1 MILSCIW
8 TIIFNLAQSI
18 IENQITNHL
27 IMSWIK
33 NIFNKMRLGYYRI
46 GKVIVFFMAIA
57 LVWWQMPRTGK
68 FKYEYQLSKPWQHE
82 TLYAPFDFPIY
93 KNYETL
99 DAETE
104 AAAAEVKPIFVF
116 NDSEMAASRNQ
127 LFADFNARWNAHSH
141 FDRDLSL
148 DCLYKVF
155 DSIEGQGIVAYDN
168 ATANLHPESEVS
180 IVRNKVMRSA
190 RYGDL
195 YSMNEVADAVSSML
209 EHVGTHC
216 DKKLLSELLNG
227 ALRQNVF
234 YNADLTKAEADKA
247 VSAISLTYGAV
258 QKGETIIEEG
268 QIVDAHTY
276 DVLNSLQREYNSKS
290 LSGDDS
296 LRVLLSQLFLV
307 ALIFSL
313 MGLYGNKLHDKVFS
327 QLRNIILL
335 LTLMLLIVIPSYIL
349 VKFAPGLIY
358 MMPVCL
364 LAIMVGSF
372 FNLRLAFSTQVFAVM
387 LISLAVPNP
396 FQFMFMQLVA
406 TVVTV
411 FGMSNTRTHHRF
423 VQAALLVFF
432 GYLLVY
438 LAFTFLTTSEVDWTV
453 VLLLFLNGLF
463 TMLAQPLIMLFERI
477 FGLTTSLSL
486 MELSNTNSP
495 LLRELAATAP
505 GTFQHSIQ
513 VANLCEEVLYE
524 IGGDT
529 VLARTGALYHDV
541 GKIKNPMY
549 FTENQHGAYSP
560 HNDLSNMES
569 AEIIISHVTD
579 GIELAHKAHV
589 PERVID
595 FIRTH
600 HGTRRTDY
608 FYINEQKAHPGE
620 EIDPTPFTY
629 HGPAPFS
636 RETAVL
642 MMADS
647 IEAASHSL
655 KDPDEKKISDLVDG
669 IIDKQMEAG
678 QFLNTD
684 LTMHDIET
692 CRKVLKKK
700 LMNIYHV
707 RIAYPEK

>member
-1 MILSCIW
+1 
-8 TIIFNLAQSI
+8 
-18 IENQITNHL
+18 
-27 IMSWIK
+27 MSLIK
-33 NIFNKMRLGYYRI
+33 NFFNKIRHSYYGI
-46 GKVIVFFMAIA
+46 GKVLAFLVAVL

-99 DAETE
+99 AAEADA
-104 AAAAEVKPIFVF
+104 ASSEVKPIFVF
-116 NDSEMAASRNQ
+116 NDEQREASRDA
-127 LFADFNARWNAHSH
+127 LFASFETKWDEASH

-148 DCLYKVF
+148 DCLFKVF
-155 DSIEGQGIVAYDN
+155 DAIEDQGIVAYDN
-168 ATANLHPESEVS
+168 ATANLKPESEVNV
-180 IVRNKVMRSA
+180 VRNKVMRQT
-190 RYGDL
+190 RYGEFF
-195 YSMNEVADAVSSML
+195 SMNAATETVSEML
-209 EHVGTHC
+209 QGANGQV

-227 ALRQNVF
+227 AFRQNVF
-234 YNADLTKAEADKA
+234 YDAELTKAETDKA
-247 VSAISLTYGAV
+247 ILSVSPTYGAV
-258 QKGETIIEEG
+258 QKGETIVEEG
-268 QIVDAHTY
+268 AIVDAHTF
-276 DVLNSLQREYNSKS
+276 DILNSLQREYNAKS
-290 LSGDDS
+290 LSDDES
-296 LRVLLSQLFLV
+296 LRVLFSQLFLV
-307 ALIFSL
+307 VLIFAL
-313 MGLYGNKLHDKVFS
+313 MGLYGNKLHAKVFA

-335 LTLMLLIVIPSYIL
+335 LTLMLLVVIPSYVL

-423 VQAALLVFF
+423 IQAALLVFF

-453 VLLLFLNGLF
+453 ILLLFLNGLF
-463 TMLAQPLIMLFERI
+463 TMLAQPLILLFERI

-486 MELSNTNSP
+486 MDLSNTNSP

-529 VLARTGALYHDV
+529 VLARAGALYHDI
-541 GKIKNPMY
+541 GKIRNPMY

-560 HNDLSNMES
+560 HNDLSNTES

-579 GIELAHKAHV
+579 GIEMAHKHHV
-589 PERVID
+589 PERIID

-600 HGTRRTDY
+600 HGTRRTEY
-608 FYINEQKAHPGE
+608 FYINEQKEHPE
-620 EIDPTPFTY
+620 ETIDPTPFTY

-655 KDPDEKKISDLVDG
+655 KDPDEKKISDLVDN
-669 IIDKQMEAG
+669 IINKQMEAG

-684 LTMHDIET
+684 LTLHDIET

>member
-1 MILSCIW
+1 
-8 TIIFNLAQSI
+8 
-18 IENQITNHL
+18 
-27 IMSWIK
+27 MSAIK
-33 NIFNKMRLGYYRI
+33 NFFNKIRHSYYGI
-46 GKVIVFFMAIA
+46 GKVLAFLVAVL

-93 KNYETL
+93 KNYEAIT
-99 DAETE
+99 AETAE
-104 AAAAEVKPIFVF
+104 ASANVKPIFVF
-116 NDSEMAASRNQ
+116 NDKEVADSRDLLFVNFETKWDAAS
-127 LFADFNARWNAHSH
+127 HY
-141 FDRDLSL
+141 DRDLSL
-148 DCLYKVF
+148 DCLFKVF
-155 DSIEGQGIVAYDN
+155 DSIEGQGVVAYDN
-168 ATANLHPESEVS
+168 ATANLKPESEVS
-180 IVRNKVMRSA
+180 VVRNKVMRAA
-190 RYGDL
+190 RYEEFL
-195 YSMNEVADAVSSML
+195 SMNAATEAVSVML
-209 EHVGTHC
+209 QNAGGQV
-216 DKKLLSELLNG
+216 DRKLLSELLNG

-234 YNADLTKAEADKA
+234 YNAELTKAETDKA

-258 QKGETIIEEG
+258 QKGETIVEEG
-268 QIVDAHTY
+268 QIVDAHTF

-290 LSGDDS
+290 LSSDES

-313 MGLYGNKLHDKVFS
+313 MGLYGNKLHAKIFA
-327 QLRNIILL
+327 QMRNIILL
-335 LTLMLLIVIPSYIL
+335 LTLMLMVVIPSFVI

-423 VQAALLVFF
+423 IQAALLVFF

-438 LAFTFLTTSEVDWTV
+438 LAFTFLTTSEVNWTV

-486 MELSNTNSP
+486 MDLSNTNSP
-495 LLRELAATAP
+495 LLREMAATAP

-529 VLARTGALYHDV
+529 VLARTGALYHDI
-541 GKIKNPMY
+541 GKINNPMY

-560 HNDLSNMES
+560 HNDLSNTES

-579 GIELAHKAHV
+579 GIELAHKNHV
-589 PERVID
+589 PERIID

-600 HGTRRTDY
+600 HGTRRAEY
-608 FYINEQKAHPGE
+608 FYINEKKAHPDE
-620 EIDPTPFTY
+620 EVDPTPFTY

-655 KDPDEKKISDLVDG
+655 KDPDEKKINDLVDN
-669 IIDKQMEAG
+669 IINQQMEAG

-684 LTMHDIET
+684 LTMRDIET

>member
-1 MILSCIW
+1 MSKIKDF
-8 TIIFNLAQSI
+8 FNRIRHS
-18 IENQITNHL
+18 
-27 IMSWIK
+27 
-33 NIFNKMRLGYYRI
+33 YYSI
-46 GKVIVFFMAIA
+46 GKVLVFLIAIV
-57 LVWWQMPRTGK
+57 LVCWQMPRTGK

-93 KNYETL
+93 KDFETL
-99 DAETE
+99 NAETE
-104 AAAAEVKPIFVF
+104 AAKAKVKPIFVF
-116 NDSEMAASRNQ
+116 NDDEMVASRNL
-127 LFADFNARWNAHSH
+127 LFVNFESRWDPSLHL
-141 FDRDLSL
+141 DRDLNL
-148 DCLYKVF
+148 DCLFNVF
-155 DSIEGQGIVAYDN
+155 DSIEEQGVVAYDN
-168 ATANLHPESEVS
+168 ATTNLESSSEVNV
-180 IVRNKVMRSA
+180 IRNKVMRSV
-190 RYGDL
+190 RYGEL
-195 YSMNEVADAVSSML
+195 YNMNSATEAVSEML
-209 EHVGTHC
+209 ESADRQI

-234 YNADLTKAEADKA
+234 YSAELTKKEVDKA
-247 VSAISLTYGAV
+247 VAAVSLTYGMV
-258 QKGETIIEEG
+258 QKDQAIVSEGEL
-268 QIVDAHTY
+268 VDENIY
-276 DVLNSLQREYNSKS
+276 NKLNSLQREYTSRS
-290 LSGDDS
+290 MSSDES
-296 LRVLLSQLFLV
+296 LRVLLSQIFLV
-307 ALIFSL
+307 ALVFML
-313 MGLYGNKLHDKVFS
+313 MGLYGNKLHKKVFS
-327 QLRNIILL
+327 QLKNIVLL
-335 LTLMLLIVIPSYIL
+335 LTLMLMIVIPSYIL
-349 VKFAPGLIY
+349 VKFAPGLVY

-387 LISLAVPNP
+387 LISLVVPNP
-396 FQFMFMQLVA
+396 FQFIFMQLVA

-423 VQAALLVFF
+423 IQAALFVFV

-438 LAFTFLTTSEVDWTV
+438 LAFTFLSTSEIDWSV
-453 VLLLFLNGLF
+453 VLLLLLNALF
-463 TMLAQPLIMLFERI
+463 TLLAQPLILMFERI
-477 FGLTTSLSL
+477 FGVTTSLSL
-486 MELSNTNSP
+486 MELSNTNTP

-513 VANLCEEVLYE
+513 VANLCEEVLFE

-529 VLARTGALYHDV
+529 QLARTGALYHDI

-560 HNDLSNMES
+560 HNDLSNIES

-579 GIELAHKAHV
+579 GIEMAHKAHV
-589 PERVID
+589 PERIID

-608 FYINEQKAHPGE
+608 FYINEQKAHPDE

-655 KDPDEKKISDLVDG
+655 KDPDEKKISDLVDN
-669 IIDKQMEAG
+669 IINKQMEAG

-684 LTMHDIET
+684 LTLHDIET
-692 CRKVLKKK
+692 ARKVLKKK
-700 LMNIYHV
+700 LMSIYHV

>member
-1 MILSCIW
+1 MIL
-8 TIIFNLAQSI
+8 IIKY
-18 IENQITNHL
+18 L
-27 IMSWIK
+27 IMSKI
-33 NIFNKMRLGYYRI
+33 NDFFNRIRHSYYNT
-46 GKVIVFFMAIA
+46 GKVLVFVVAIA
-57 LVWWQMPRTGK
+57 LVCWLMPRTGK

-93 KNYETL
+93 KDYETL
-99 DAETE
+99 SAETE
-104 AAAAEVKPIFVF
+104 AARTKVKPIFVF
-116 NDSEMAASRNQ
+116 NDDEMVASRNL
-127 LFADFNARWNAHSH
+127 LFANFDAKWDASSH
-141 FDRDLSL
+141 FDRDLNL
-148 DCLYKVF
+148 DCLVKVF
-155 DSIEGQGIVAYDN
+155 DSIENQGIVAYDN
-168 ATANLHPESEVS
+168 ATSGLEPTSEVNV
-180 IVRNKVMRSA
+180 IRNKVLRTA
-190 RYGDL
+190 RYGDF
-195 YSMNEVADAVSSML
+195 YSMNSATEAVAAML
-209 EHVGTHC
+209 EQKAGQY
-216 DKKLLSELLNG
+216 DRKLLSELLNG

-234 YNADLTKAEADKA
+234 YNVDLTKKEIDKA
-247 VSAISLTYGAV
+247 VSAVPITYGMV
-258 QKGETIIEEG
+258 QQDELVISEG
-268 QIVDAHTY
+268 TLIDAHTY
-276 DVLNSLQREYNSKS
+276 NVLNSLQREYASRS
-290 LSGDDS
+290 MSSDDS

-307 ALIFSL
+307 TLVFSL
-313 MGLYGNKLHDKVFS
+313 MGLYGSKLHQKVFS
-327 QLRNIILL
+327 QLKNIVLL
-335 LTLMLLIVIPSYIL
+335 LTLMLLVIIPSYVL
-349 VKFAPGLIY
+349 VRFAPGLIY

-396 FQFMFMQLVA
+396 FQFIFMQLVA
-406 TVVTV
+406 TVLTV
-411 FGMSNTRTHHRF
+411 FSMSNTRAHHRF
-423 VQAALLVFF
+423 IQAALFVFV

-438 LAFTFLTTSEVDWTV
+438 LAFTFLSTSEIDWSV
-453 VLLLFLNGLF
+453 VLLLLLNALF
-463 TMLAQPLIMLFERI
+463 TLLAQPLILMFERI
-477 FGLTTSLSL
+477 FGVTTSLSL
-486 MELSNTNSP
+486 MELSNTNTP

-513 VANLCEEVLYE
+513 VANLCEEVLFE

-529 VLARTGALYHDV
+529 LLARTGALYHDI
-541 GKIKNPMY
+541 GKMKNPMY

-560 HNDLSNMES
+560 HNDLSNTES

-579 GIELAHKAHV
+579 GIEMAHKAHV
-589 PERVID
+589 PERIID

-608 FYINEQKAHPGE
+608 FYINEQKAHPDE
-620 EIDPTPFTY
+620 DIDPTPFTY
-629 HGPAPFS
+629 HGPEPFS

-655 KDPDEKKISDLVDG
+655 KDPDEKKISDLVDN
-669 IIDKQMEAG
+669 IINKQMEAG

-684 LTMHDIET
+684 LTLHDIET

>member
-1 MILSCIW
+1 
-8 TIIFNLAQSI
+8 
-18 IENQITNHL
+18 
-27 IMSWIK
+27 MSKIK
-33 NIFNKMRLGYYRI
+33 DFLNRIRHSYYGI
-46 GKVIVFFMAIA
+46 AKVFAFIVAIV
-57 LVWWQMPRTGK
+57 LVCWQMPRTSK

-82 TLYAPFDFPIY
+82 SLYAPFDFPIY
-93 KNYETL
+93 KDAATL
-99 DAETE
+99 RAETE
-104 AAAAEVKPIFVF
+104 AASKSVRPIFSF
-116 NDSEMAASRNQ
+116 NDAGVQEARN
-127 LFADFNARWNAHSH
+127 AMINA
-141 FDRDLSL
+141 L
-148 DCLYKVF
+148 DAQWHQGEGAYLNSNLNFMLAVF
-155 DSIEGQGIVAYDN
+155 DSIQGRGIVAYDSDI
-168 ATANLHPESEVS
+168 ANMTPDAEVS
-180 IVRNKVMRSA
+180 IIKDKVMSKA

-195 YSMNEVADAVSSML
+195 LTLTSATEAVDAIISDATFVN
-209 EHVGTHC
+209 
-216 DKKLLSELLNG
+216 KKMMATLLKD
-227 ALRQNVF
+227 ALRPNVF
-234 YNADLTKAEADKA
+234 YDTELTKRAVEAAENG
-247 VSAISLTYGAV
+247 VSLTYGLV
-258 QKGETIIEEG
+258 QKDERIVMEGEVI
-268 QIVDAHTY
+268 DAHTY
-276 DVLNSLQREYNSKS
+276 NVLNSLQREYTSRS
-290 LSGDDS
+290 MSGAES
-296 LRVLLSQLFLV
+296 RRVLLSQIFLV
-307 ALIFSL
+307 TLVFSL
-313 MGLYGNKLHDKVFS
+313 MGLYGSKLHKNVFS
-327 QLRNIILL
+327 DLKNIVLL
-335 LTLMLLIVIPSYIL
+335 LTMMLLVIIPAYVL

-358 MMPVCL
+358 VMPVCL

-387 LISLAVPNP
+387 LISLVVPNP
-396 FQFMFMQLVA
+396 FQFIFMQLVA
-406 TVVTV
+406 TVLTV
-411 FGMSNTRTHHRF
+411 FSMSNVRHHRF
-423 VQAALLVFF
+423 IQAALFVFV

-438 LAFTFLTTSEVDWTV
+438 LAFTFLSTSEVNWSEV
-453 VLLLFLNGLF
+453 FLLLLNALF
-463 TMLAQPLIMLFERI
+463 TLLAQPLILMLERV
-477 FGLTTSLSL
+477 FGIPTSLSL

-495 LLRELAATAP
+495 LLRELATTAP

-513 VANLCEEVLYE
+513 VANLCEEVLFE

-560 HNDLSNMES
+560 HNDLSNLES

-579 GIELAHKAHV
+579 GIDLAHKNHI
-589 PERVID
+589 PERIID

-608 FYINEQKAHPGE
+608 FYINEQKAHPDE
-620 EIDPTPFTY
+620 EIDPAPFTY

-655 KDPDEKKISDLVDG
+655 KDPDEKKISDLVDN
-669 IIDKQMEAG
+669 IINKQMEAG

-684 LTMHDIET
+684 LTLHDIET

>member
-1 MILSCIW
+1 
-8 TIIFNLAQSI
+8 
-18 IENQITNHL
+18 
-27 IMSWIK
+27 MSKI
-33 NIFNKMRLGYYRI
+33 NDFFNKIRHNYYVI
-46 GKVIVFFMAIA
+46 AKVVAFLVAIA
-57 LVWWQMPRTGK
+57 LVCWLMPRTGK

-93 KNYETL
+93 KDFETL
-99 DAETE
+99 NAET
-104 AAAAEVKPIFVF
+104 AAASAKVKPVFVF
-116 NDSEMAASRNQ
+116 NDDEMTAARKTLLNAFESRWGDRDPATREQNINE
-127 LFADFNARWNAHSH
+127 LFAI
-141 FDRDLSL
+141 
-148 DCLYKVF
+148 Y
-155 DSIEGQGIVAYDN
+155 DSIENRGIVAYDN
-168 ATANLHPESEVS
+168 ATSNLEPEDEVS
-180 IVRNKVMRSA
+180 VIRNKVMRTA
-190 RYGDL
+190 RYGDF
-195 YSMNEVADAVSSML
+195 YSMNGATEAVTRML
-209 EHVGTHC
+209 GLSAANS

-234 YNADLTKAEADKA
+234 YSAEITKAETDKA
-247 VSAISLTYGAV
+247 VGAVSLTYGMV
-258 QKGETIIEEG
+258 QKDEIIVSEG
-268 QIVDAHTY
+268 AVVDAHTY
-276 DVLNSLQREYNSKS
+276 DVLNSLQREYTTRSMS
-290 LSGDDS
+290 SDES
-296 LRVLLSQLFLV
+296 LRVLLSQIFLV
-307 ALIFSL
+307 GLVFSL
-313 MGLYGNKLHDKVFS
+313 MGLYGNKLHKKVFAE
-327 QLRNIILL
+327 LRNIVLL
-335 LTLMLLIVIPSYIL
+335 LTLMLMIILPSFVL
-349 VKFAPGLIY
+349 VRFAPGLIY

-387 LISLAVPNP
+387 LISLVVPNP
-396 FQFMFMQLVA
+396 FLFIFMQLVA
-406 TVVTV
+406 TVLTV
-411 FGMSNTRTHHRF
+411 FSMSNTRAHHRF
-423 VQAALLVFF
+423 IQAALFVFV

-438 LAFTFLTTSEVDWTV
+438 VAFTFLSTSEVDWYD
-453 VLLLFLNGLF
+453 VLLLLLNALF
-463 TMLAQPLIMLFERI
+463 TLLAQPLILMFERI
-477 FGLTTSLSL
+477 FGVTTSLSL
-486 MELSNTNSP
+486 MELSNTNMP
-495 LLRELAATAP
+495 LLRQLAATAP

-529 VLARTGALYHDV
+529 LLARTGALYHDI
-541 GKIKNPMY
+541 GKMQNPMY

-560 HNDLSNMES
+560 HNDLTNVES
-569 AEIIISHVTD
+569 AAIIISHVTD
-579 GIELAHKAHV
+579 GIELAHKNHV
-589 PERVID
+589 PERIID

-600 HGTRRTDY
+600 HGTRQTDY
-608 FYINEQKAHPGE
+608 FYINEKKAHPDE

-684 LTMHDIET
+684 LTLRDIET

-700 LMNIYHV
+700 LMSIYHV

>member
-1 MILSCIW
+1 
-8 TIIFNLAQSI
+8 
-18 IENQITNHL
+18 
-27 IMSWIK
+27 MSKI
-33 NIFNKMRLGYYRI
+33 NDFFNKIRHNYYVI
-46 GKVIVFFMAIA
+46 AKVVAFLVAIA
-57 LVWWQMPRTGK
+57 LVCWLMPRTGK

-93 KNYETL
+93 KDFETL
-99 DAETE
+99 NAET
-104 AAAAEVKPIFVF
+104 AAASAKVKPVFVF
-116 NDSEMAASRNQ
+116 NDDEMTAARKTLLNAFETRWGDRDPATREQ
-127 LFADFNARWNAHSH
+127 NINELFAI
-141 FDRDLSL
+141 
-148 DCLYKVF
+148 Y
-155 DSIEGQGIVAYDN
+155 DSIENRGIVAYDN
-168 ATANLHPESEVS
+168 ATSNLEPEDEVS
-180 IVRNKVMRSA
+180 VIRNKVMRTA
-190 RYGDL
+190 RYGDF
-195 YSMNEVADAVSSML
+195 YSMNGATEAVTRML
-209 EHVGTHC
+209 GLSAANA

-234 YNADLTKAEADKA
+234 YSAEITKAETDKA
-247 VSAISLTYGAV
+247 VGAVSLTYGMV
-258 QKGETIIEEG
+258 QKDEIIVSEG
-268 QIVDAHTY
+268 AVVDAHTY
-276 DVLNSLQREYNSKS
+276 DVLNSLQREYTTRSMS
-290 LSGDDS
+290 SDES
-296 LRVLLSQLFLV
+296 LRVLLSQIFLV
-307 ALIFSL
+307 GLVFSL
-313 MGLYGNKLHDKVFS
+313 MGLYGNKLHKKVFAE
-327 QLRNIILL
+327 LRNIVLL
-335 LTLMLLIVIPSYIL
+335 LTLMLMIILPSFVL
-349 VKFAPGLIY
+349 VRFAPGLIY

-387 LISLAVPNP
+387 LISLVVPNP
-396 FQFMFMQLVA
+396 FLFIFMQLVA
-406 TVVTV
+406 TVLTV
-411 FGMSNTRTHHRF
+411 FSMSNTRAHHRF
-423 VQAALLVFF
+423 IQAALFVFV

-438 LAFTFLTTSEVDWTV
+438 VAFTFLSTSEVDWYD
-453 VLLLFLNGLF
+453 VLLLLLNALF
-463 TMLAQPLIMLFERI
+463 TLLAQPLILMFERI
-477 FGLTTSLSL
+477 FGVTTSLSL
-486 MELSNTNSP
+486 MELSNTNTP
-495 LLRELAATAP
+495 LLRQLAATAP

-513 VANLCEEVLYE
+513 VANLCEEVLFE

-529 VLARTGALYHDV
+529 LLARTGALYHDV

-560 HNDLSNMES
+560 HNDLTNVES

-579 GIELAHKAHV
+579 GIELAHKNHV
-589 PERVID
+589 PERIID

-600 HGTRRTDY
+600 HGTRQTDY
-608 FYINEQKAHPGE
+608 FYINEKKAHPDE

-684 LTMHDIET
+684 LTLRDIET

-700 LMNIYHV
+700 LMSIYHV

>member
-1 MILSCIW
+1 MSKINDF
-8 TIIFNLAQSI
+8 FNRIRHS
-18 IENQITNHL
+18 
-27 IMSWIK
+27 
-33 NIFNKMRLGYYRI
+33 YYNVGR
-46 GKVIVFFMAIA
+46 VFVFVVAIV
-57 LVWWQMPRTGK
+57 LVCWQMPRSGK

-93 KNYETL
+93 KDYETL
-99 DAETE
+99 NAETE
-104 AAAAEVKPIFVF
+104 AAKAKVKPIFVF
-116 NDSEMAASRNQ
+116 NDEEMVASRNL
-127 LFADFNARWNAHSH
+127 LFVNFESQWDAASH
-141 FDRDLSL
+141 LDRDRNL
-148 DCLYKVF
+148 DCLFNVF
-155 DSIEGQGIVAYDN
+155 DSIEEQGIVAYDN
-168 ATANLHPESEVS
+168 ATANLESSSEVNV
-180 IVRNKVMRSA
+180 IRNKVMRSV
-190 RYGDL
+190 RYGEL
-195 YSMNEVADAVSSML
+195 YSMNSATEAIAEML
-209 EHVGTHC
+209 ENADKQI
-216 DKKLLSELLNG
+216 DKKLLSELVNG

-234 YNADLTKAEADKA
+234 YNADLTKKEVDKA
-247 VSAISLTYGAV
+247 AAAVSLTYGMV
-258 QKGETIIEEG
+258 QKDQVIVSEGEL
-268 QIVDAHTY
+268 VDENIY
-276 DVLNSLQREYNSKS
+276 NKLNSLQHEYTTRSMS
-290 LSGDDS
+290 SDES
-296 LRVLLSQLFLV
+296 LRVLLSQIFLV
-307 ALIFSL
+307 TLVFVL
-313 MGLYGNKLHDKVFS
+313 MGLYGNKLHKKVFS
-327 QLRNIILL
+327 QLKNIVLL
-335 LTLMLLIVIPSYIL
+335 LTLMLMIVIPSYIL
-349 VKFAPGLIY
+349 VKFAPGLVY

-387 LISLAVPNP
+387 LISLVVPNP
-396 FQFMFMQLVA
+396 FQFIFMQLVA

-423 VQAALLVFF
+423 IQAALFVFV

-438 LAFTFLTTSEVDWTV
+438 LAFTFLSTSEIDWSV
-453 VLLLFLNGLF
+453 VLLLLLNALF
-463 TMLAQPLIMLFERI
+463 TLLAQPLILMFERI
-477 FGLTTSLSL
+477 FGVTTSLSL
-486 MELSNTNSP
+486 MELSNTNTP
-495 LLRELAATAP
+495 LLRELAAIAP

-513 VANLCEEVLYE
+513 VANLCEEVLFE

-529 VLARTGALYHDV
+529 QLARTGALYHDI

-560 HNDLSNMES
+560 HNDLSNIES

-579 GIELAHKAHV
+579 GIEMAHKAHV
-589 PERVID
+589 PERIID

-608 FYINEQKAHPGE
+608 FYINEQKAHPDE

-655 KDPDEKKISDLVDG
+655 KEPDEKKISDLVDN
-669 IIDKQMEAG
+669 IINKQMEAG

-684 LTMHDIET
+684 LTLHDIET

>member
-1 MILSCIW
+1 MSKIKDF
-8 TIIFNLAQSI
+8 FNRIRHSYY
-18 IENQITNHL
+18 
-27 IMSWIK
+27 
-33 NIFNKMRLGYYRI
+33 NIGRVLVF
-46 GKVIVFFMAIA
+46 VVAIV
-57 LVWWQMPRTGK
+57 LVCWQMPRTGK

-93 KNYETL
+93 KDYETL
-99 DAETE
+99 NAETD
-104 AAAAEVKPIFVF
+104 AARAKVKPIFVF
-116 NDSEMAASRNQ
+116 NDEEMVVSRNLLFVNFESKWNAASH
-127 LFADFNARWNAHSH
+127 L
-141 FDRDLSL
+141 DRDLNL
-148 DCLYKVF
+148 DCLFNVF
-155 DSIEGQGIVAYDN
+155 DSIEEQGIVAYDN
-168 ATANLHPESEVS
+168 ATSNLESSSEVNV
-180 IVRNKVMRSA
+180 IRNKVMRSV
-190 RYGDL
+190 RYGEL
-195 YSMNEVADAVSSML
+195 YSMNSATEAVAEML
-209 EHVGTHC
+209 ENADKQI
-216 DKKLLSELLNG
+216 DKKLISELVNG

-234 YNADLTKAEADKA
+234 YNADLTKKEVDKA
-247 VSAISLTYGAV
+247 AAAVSLTYGMV
-258 QKGETIIEEG
+258 QKDQVIVSEGELIDENI
-268 QIVDAHTY
+268 Y
-276 DVLNSLQREYNSKS
+276 NKLNSLQREYTSRS
-290 LSGDDS
+290 MSSDES
-296 LRVLLSQLFLV
+296 LRVLLSQIFLV
-307 ALIFSL
+307 TLVFVL
-313 MGLYGNKLHDKVFS
+313 MGLYGNKLHHKVFS
-327 QLRNIILL
+327 QMKNIVLL
-335 LTLMLLIVIPSYIL
+335 LTLMLLIIIPSYII

-396 FQFMFMQLVA
+396 FLFMFMQLVA
-406 TVVTV
+406 TVLTV
-411 FGMSNTRTHHRF
+411 FSMSSQRAHHRF
-423 VQAALLVFF
+423 IQAALFVFV

-438 LAFTFLTTSEVDWTV
+438 LAFTFLTTSEVDWRV
-453 VLLLFLNGLF
+453 IFLLVLNALF
-463 TMLAQPLIMLFERI
+463 TLLAQPLILMFERI
-477 FGLTTSLSL
+477 FGVTTSLSL
-486 MELSNTNSP
+486 MELSNTNTP
-495 LLRELAATAP
+495 LLRKLATTAP

-513 VANLCEEVLYE
+513 VANLCEEVLFE

-529 VLARTGALYHDV
+529 LLARTGALYHDI
-541 GKIKNPMY
+541 GKMKNPMY

-560 HNDLSNMES
+560 HNDLSNTES

-579 GIELAHKAHV
+579 GIEMAHKAHV
-589 PERVID
+589 PERIID

-620 EIDPTPFTY
+620 DIDPTPFTY
-629 HGPAPFS
+629 HGPEPFS

-655 KDPDEKKISDLVDG
+655 KDPDEKKISDLVDN
-669 IIDKQMEAG
+669 IINKQMEAG

-684 LTMHDIET
+684 LTLHDIET

>member
-1 MILSCIW
+1 
-8 TIIFNLAQSI
+8 
-18 IENQITNHL
+18 
-27 IMSWIK
+27 MSKI
-33 NIFNKMRLGYYRI
+33 NDIFNKIRHSYYTWA
-46 GKVIVFFMAIA
+46 KVFVFLVAIA
-57 LVWWQMPRTGK
+57 LVCWLMPRTGK

-93 KNYETL
+93 KDYETL

-104 AAAAEVKPIFVF
+104 AARAKVKPIFVF
-116 NDSEMAASRNQ
+116 NEEEMSASRNALYNAFEAKWDDHNGFDKDANMDY
-127 LFADFNARWNAHSH
+127 LFSV
-141 FDRDLSL
+141 
-148 DCLYKVF
+148 Y
-155 DSIEGQGIVAYDN
+155 DSIEDHGILAYDN
-168 ATANLHPESEVS
+168 ATANLTASTEVS
-180 IVRNKVMRSA
+180 VIRNKVMRTA
-190 RYGDL
+190 RYGDFYTL
-195 YSMNEVADAVSSML
+195 NEATDAVAHIMQQTKK
-209 EHVGTHC
+209 GMNQ
-216 DKKLLSELLNG
+216 KLLSELLNG

-234 YNADLTKAEADKA
+234 YNSDLTKLEVDKA
-247 VSAISLTYGAV
+247 VSSVSLTYGMV
-258 QKGETIIEEG
+258 QKDEKVVTEGELI
-268 QIVDAHTY
+268 DAHTY
-276 DVLNSLQREYNSKS
+276 DVLNSLQREYTSRS
-290 LSGDDS
+290 MSSDES

-307 ALIFSL
+307 ALVFTL
-313 MGLYGNKLHDKVFS
+313 MGLYGNKLHHKVFADLKS
-327 QLRNIILL
+327 LVLL
-335 LTLMLLIVIPSYIL
+335 LTLMLIIILPSYIL
-349 VKFAPGLIY
+349 VKVVPGLIY

-387 LISLAVPNP
+387 LISLVVPNP
-396 FQFMFMQLVA
+396 FQFIFMQLVA
-406 TVVTV
+406 TVLTV
-411 FGMSNTRTHHRF
+411 FSMSNTRAHHRF
-423 VQAALLVFF
+423 IQSALFVFV

-438 LAFTFLTTSEVDWTV
+438 LAFTFLSTSEVDWSDV
-453 VLLLFLNGLF
+453 FLLLMNALF
-463 TMLAQPLIMLFERI
+463 TLLAQPLILMFERI
-477 FGLTTSLSL
+477 FGVPTSLSL
-486 MELSNTNSP
+486 LELSNTNSP
-495 LLRELAATAP
+495 LLRELATTAP

-513 VANLCEEVLYE
+513 VANLCEEVLFE

-529 VLARTGALYHDV
+529 MLARTGALYHDV

-560 HNDLSNMES
+560 HNDLSNTES

-589 PERVID
+589 PERIID

-608 FYINEQKAHPGE
+608 FYINEQKAHPNE

-629 HGPAPFS
+629 HGPEPFS

-655 KDPDEKKISDLVDG
+655 KDPDEKKISDLVDN
-669 IIDKQMEAG
+669 IINKQMEAG

-684 LTMHDIET
+684 LTLHDIET

-700 LMNIYHV
+700 LMSIYHV

>member
-1 MILSCIW
+1 MTTTDKAL
-8 TIIFNLAQSI
+8 F
-18 IENQITNHL
+18 
-27 IMSWIK
+27 MSVIK
-33 NIFNKMRLGYYRI
+33 DFFNKIRHRYYGI
-46 GKVIVFFMAIA
+46 GKVLAFLVAVL

-82 TLYAPFDFPIY
+82 SLYAPFDFPIY

-99 DAETE
+99 TAETE
-104 AAAAEVKPIFVF
+104 AASANVKPIFVF
-116 NDSEMAASRNQ
+116 NDDEMAASRNL
-127 LFADFNARWNAHSH
+127 LFVDFEAKWDAASHS
-141 FDRDLSL
+141 DRDLSL
-148 DCLYKVF
+148 DCLFHVF
-155 DSIEGQGIVAYDN
+155 DSIEGRGIVAYDN
-168 ATANLHPESEVS
+168 ATANLKPESEVS
-180 IVRNKVMRSA
+180 IVRNKVMRTA
-190 RYGDL
+190 RYGEFI
-195 YSMNEVADAVSSML
+195 SMNAATESVAEML
-209 EHVGTHC
+209 QNAGEQV
-216 DKKLLSELLNG
+216 DKKLLLELLNG

-234 YNADLTKAEADKA
+234 YNAELTKAETEKA

-258 QKGETIIEEG
+258 QKGETIVEEG
-268 QIVDAHTY
+268 QIVDAHTF
-276 DVLNSLQREYNSKS
+276 DILNSLQREYNSKS
-290 LSGDDS
+290 LSSDES
-296 LRVLLSQLFLV
+296 LRVKLSQLFLV

-313 MGLYGNKLHDKVFS
+313 MGLYGNKLHAKVFA
-327 QLRNIILL
+327 QMRNIILL
-335 LTLMLLIVIPSYIL
+335 LTLMLLVVIPSFVL

-423 VQAALLVFF
+423 IQAAMLVFF

-438 LAFTFLTTSEVDWTV
+438 LAFTFLTTSEVNWTV
-453 VLLLFLNGLF
+453 ILLLFLNGLF

-529 VLARTGALYHDV
+529 VLARTGALYHDI
-541 GKIKNPMY
+541 GKINNPMY

-560 HNDLSNMES
+560 HNDLSNTES
-569 AEIIISHVTD
+569 AAIIISHVTD
-579 GIELAHKAHV
+579 GIELAHKHHV
-589 PERVID
+589 PERIID

-608 FYINEQKAHPGE
+608 FYINEQKAHPDE
-620 EIDPTPFTY
+620 VIDPTPFTY
-629 HGPAPFS
+629 HGPEPFS

-655 KDPDEKKISDLVDG
+655 KEPDEKKISDLVDN
-669 IIDKQMEAG
+669 IINKQMEAG

-684 LTMHDIET
+684 LTLHDIET

>member
-1 MILSCIW
+1 MSKIKDF
-8 TIIFNLAQSI
+8 FNRIRHSYY
-18 IENQITNHL
+18 
-27 IMSWIK
+27 
-33 NIFNKMRLGYYRI
+33 NIGRVLVF
-46 GKVIVFFMAIA
+46 VVAIV
-57 LVWWQMPRTGK
+57 LVCWQMPRTGK

-93 KNYETL
+93 KDYETL
-99 DAETE
+99 NAETD
-104 AAAAEVKPIFVF
+104 AARAKVKPIFVF
-116 NDSEMAASRNQ
+116 NDEEMVASRNL
-127 LFADFNARWNAHSH
+127 LFVNFESKWNAASH
-141 FDRDLSL
+141 LDRDLNL
-148 DCLYKVF
+148 DCLFNVF
-155 DSIEGQGIVAYDN
+155 DSIEEQGIVAYDN
-168 ATANLHPESEVS
+168 ATSNLESSSEVNV
-180 IVRNKVMRSA
+180 IRNKVMRSV
-190 RYGDL
+190 RYGEL
-195 YSMNEVADAVSSML
+195 YSMNSATEAVAEML
-209 EHVGTHC
+209 ENADKQI
-216 DKKLLSELLNG
+216 DKKLISELVNG

-234 YNADLTKAEADKA
+234 YNADLTKKEVDKA
-247 VSAISLTYGAV
+247 AAAVSLTYGMV
-258 QKGETIIEEG
+258 QKDQVIVSEGELIDENI
-268 QIVDAHTY
+268 Y
-276 DVLNSLQREYNSKS
+276 NKLNSLQREYTSRS
-290 LSGDDS
+290 MSSDES
-296 LRVLLSQLFLV
+296 LRVLLSQIFLV
-307 ALIFSL
+307 TLVFVL
-313 MGLYGNKLHDKVFS
+313 MGLYGNKLHHKVFS
-327 QLRNIILL
+327 QMKNIVLL
-335 LTLMLLIVIPSYIL
+335 LTLMLLIIIPSYII

-396 FQFMFMQLVA
+396 FLFMFMQLVA
-406 TVVTV
+406 TVLTV
-411 FGMSNTRTHHRF
+411 FSMSSQRAHHRF
-423 VQAALLVFF
+423 IQAALFVFV

-438 LAFTFLTTSEVDWTV
+438 LAFTFLTTSEVDWRV
-453 VLLLFLNGLF
+453 IFLLVLNALF
-463 TMLAQPLIMLFERI
+463 TLLAQPLILMFERI
-477 FGLTTSLSL
+477 FGVTTSLSL
-486 MELSNTNSP
+486 MELSNTNTP
-495 LLRELAATAP
+495 LLRKLATTAP

-513 VANLCEEVLYE
+513 VANLCEEVLFE

-529 VLARTGALYHDV
+529 LLARTGALYHDI
-541 GKIKNPMY
+541 GKMKNPMY

-560 HNDLSNMES
+560 HNDLSNTES

-579 GIELAHKAHV
+579 GIEMAHKAHV
-589 PERVID
+589 PERIID

-620 EIDPTPFTY
+620 DIDPTPFTY
-629 HGPAPFS
+629 HGPEPFS

-655 KDPDEKKISDLVDG
+655 KDPDEKKISDLVDN
-669 IIDKQMEAG
+669 IINKQMEAG

-684 LTMHDIET
+684 LTLHDIET

>member
-1 MILSCIW
+1 
-8 TIIFNLAQSI
+8 
-18 IENQITNHL
+18 
-27 IMSWIK
+27 MSAIK
-33 NIFNKMRLGYYRI
+33 DFFNKIRHSYYGI
-46 GKVIVFFMAIA
+46 GKVLAFLVAVL

-93 KNYETL
+93 KDYETL
-99 DAETE
+99 TAEMSE
-104 AAAAEVKPIFVF
+104 ASANVKPIFVF
-116 NDSEMAASRNQ
+116 NDEEMTSSRSLLFANFEAQWDAASRY
-127 LFADFNARWNAHSH
+127 
-141 FDRDLSL
+141 DRDLNL
-148 DCLYKVF
+148 DCLFNVF

-168 ATANLHPESEVS
+168 ATANLKPESEVS
-180 IVRNKVMRSA
+180 VVRNKVMRQF
-190 RYGDL
+190 RYGEL
-195 YSMNEVADAVSSML
+195 YSMNAATEAVAEML
-209 EHVGTHC
+209 QHAGGQV
-216 DKKLLSELLNG
+216 DKKMLSELLNG

-234 YNADLTKAEADKA
+234 YNADLTKAETDKV

-258 QKGETIIEEG
+258 QKGETIVEEG
-268 QIVDAHTY
+268 QIVDAHTF
-276 DVLNSLQREYNSKS
+276 DILNSLQREYNSKS
-290 LSGDDS
+290 LSGDES
-296 LRVLLSQLFLV
+296 MRVLFSQLFLV
-307 ALIFSL
+307 VLVFAL
-313 MGLYGNKLHDKVFS
+313 MGLYGNKLHAKVFS

-335 LTLMLLIVIPSYIL
+335 LTLMLLVVIPSYVL

-423 VQAALLVFF
+423 IQAALLVFF

-438 LAFTFLTTSEVDWTV
+438 LAFTFLTTSEVNWTV

-463 TMLAQPLIMLFERI
+463 TMLAQPLILLFERI

-529 VLARTGALYHDV
+529 VLARTGALYHDI
-541 GKIKNPMY
+541 GKINNPMY

-560 HNDLSNMES
+560 HNDLSNEES
-569 AEIIISHVTD
+569 AAIIIEHVTD
-579 GIELAHKAHV
+579 GIELAHKHHV
-589 PERVID
+589 PERIID

-600 HGTRRTDY
+600 HGTRRTEY
-608 FYINEQKAHPGE
+608 FYINEQKAHPDE
-620 EIDPTPFTY
+620 EIDPMPFTY

-655 KDPDEKKISDLVDG
+655 KDPDEKKINDLVDN
-669 IIDKQMEAG
+669 IINQQMEAG

-684 LTMHDIET
+684 LTLHDIET

>member
-1 MILSCIW
+1 MSKIKDF
-8 TIIFNLAQSI
+8 FNRIRHSYY
-18 IENQITNHL
+18 
-27 IMSWIK
+27 
-33 NIFNKMRLGYYRI
+33 NIGRVLVF
-46 GKVIVFFMAIA
+46 VVAIV
-57 LVWWQMPRTGK
+57 LVCWQMPRTGK

-93 KNYETL
+93 KDYETL
-99 DAETE
+99 NAETD
-104 AAAAEVKPIFVF
+104 AARAKVKPIFVF
-116 NDSEMAASRNQ
+116 NDEEMVVSRNLLFVNFESKWNAASH
-127 LFADFNARWNAHSH
+127 L
-141 FDRDLSL
+141 DRDLNL
-148 DCLYKVF
+148 DCLFNVF
-155 DSIEGQGIVAYDN
+155 DSIEEQGIVAYDN
-168 ATANLHPESEVS
+168 ATSNLESSSEVNV
-180 IVRNKVMRSA
+180 IRNKVMRSV
-190 RYGDL
+190 RYGEL
-195 YSMNEVADAVSSML
+195 YSMNSATEAVAEML
-209 EHVGTHC
+209 ENADKQI
-216 DKKLLSELLNG
+216 DKKLISELVNG

-234 YNADLTKAEADKA
+234 YNADLTKKEVDKA
-247 VSAISLTYGAV
+247 AAAVSLTYGMV
-258 QKGETIIEEG
+258 QKDQVIVSEGELIDENI
-268 QIVDAHTY
+268 Y
-276 DVLNSLQREYNSKS
+276 NKLNSLQREYTSRS
-290 LSGDDS
+290 MSSDES
-296 LRVLLSQLFLV
+296 LRVLLSQIFLV
-307 ALIFSL
+307 TLVFVL
-313 MGLYGNKLHDKVFS
+313 MGLYGNKLHHKVFS
-327 QLRNIILL
+327 QMKNIVLL
-335 LTLMLLIVIPSYIL
+335 LTLMLLIIIPSYII

-396 FQFMFMQLVA
+396 FLFMFMQLVA
-406 TVVTV
+406 TVLTV
-411 FGMSNTRTHHRF
+411 FSISSQRAHHRF
-423 VQAALLVFF
+423 IQAALFVFV

-438 LAFTFLTTSEVDWTV
+438 LAFTFLTTSEVDWRV
-453 VLLLFLNGLF
+453 IFLLVLNALF
-463 TMLAQPLIMLFERI
+463 TLLAQPLILMFERI
-477 FGLTTSLSL
+477 FGVTTSLSL
-486 MELSNTNSP
+486 MELSNTNTP
-495 LLRELAATAP
+495 LLRKLATTAP

-513 VANLCEEVLYE
+513 VANLCEEVLFE

-529 VLARTGALYHDV
+529 LLARTGALYHDI
-541 GKIKNPMY
+541 GKMKNPMY

-560 HNDLSNMES
+560 HNDLSNTES

-579 GIELAHKAHV
+579 GIEMAHKAHV
-589 PERVID
+589 PERIID

-620 EIDPTPFTY
+620 DIDPTPFTY
-629 HGPAPFS
+629 HGPEPFS

-655 KDPDEKKISDLVDG
+655 KDPDEKKISDLVDN
-669 IIDKQMEAG
+669 IINKQMEAG

-684 LTMHDIET
+684 LTLHDIET

>member
-1 MILSCIW
+1 
-8 TIIFNLAQSI
+8 
-18 IENQITNHL
+18 
-27 IMSWIK
+27 MSKI
-33 NIFNKMRLGYYRI
+33 NDFFNKIRHSYYT
-46 GKVIVFFMAIA
+46 GAKVFAFLVAIA
-57 LVWWQMPRTGK
+57 LVCWLMPRTGK

-93 KNYETL
+93 KDNETL
-99 DAETE
+99 MAETE
-104 AAAAEVKPIFVF
+104 AAAAKVKPIFVF
-116 NDSEMAASRNQ
+116 NEEEMSASRNALYNAFEASWDDRGGFDKDVNMDY
-127 LFADFNARWNAHSH
+127 LFSV
-141 FDRDLSL
+141 
-148 DCLYKVF
+148 Y
-155 DSIEGQGIVAYDN
+155 DSIEDRGIVAYDN
-168 ATANLHPESEVS
+168 ATANLTASTEVS
-180 IVRNKVMRSA
+180 VIRNKVMRTA
-190 RYGDL
+190 RYGDFYTL
-195 YSMNEVADAVSSML
+195 NEATDAVANIMQQN
-209 EHVGTHC
+209 
-216 DKKLLSELLNG
+216 KKGMNQKVLSELLNG

-234 YNADLTKAEADKA
+234 YDAEITKLEVDKA
-247 VSAISLTYGAV
+247 VSSVSLTYGMV
-258 QKGETIIEEG
+258 QKDEKVVTEGELI
-268 QIVDAHTY
+268 DAHTY
-276 DVLNSLQREYNSKS
+276 DVLNSLQREYTSRS
-290 LSGDDS
+290 MSSDES

-307 ALIFSL
+307 ALIFTL
-313 MGLYGNKLHDKVFS
+313 MGLYGNKLHHKVFADLKS
-327 QLRNIILL
+327 LVLL
-335 LTLMLLIVIPSYIL
+335 LTLMLIIILPSYIL
-349 VKFAPGLIY
+349 VKVVPGLIY

-387 LISLAVPNP
+387 LISLVVPNP
-396 FQFMFMQLVA
+396 FQFIFMQLVA
-406 TVVTV
+406 TVLTV
-411 FGMSNTRTHHRF
+411 FSMSNTRAHHRF
-423 VQAALLVFF
+423 IQSALFVFV

-438 LAFTFLTTSEVDWTV
+438 LAFTFLSTSEVDWSDV
-453 VLLLFLNGLF
+453 FLLLMNALL
-463 TMLAQPLIMLFERI
+463 TLLAQPLILMFERI
-477 FGLTTSLSL
+477 FGVPTSLSL
-486 MELSNTNSP
+486 LELSNTNSP
-495 LLRELAATAP
+495 LLRELATTAP

-513 VANLCEEVLYE
+513 VANLCEEVLFE

-529 VLARTGALYHDV
+529 MLARTGALYHDV

-560 HNDLSNMES
+560 HNDLSNTES

-589 PERVID
+589 PERIID

-608 FYINEQKAHPGE
+608 FYINEQKAHPDE

-655 KDPDEKKISDLVDG
+655 KDPDEKKISDLVDN
-669 IIDKQMEAG
+669 IINKQMEAG

-700 LMNIYHV
+700 LMSIYHV

>member
-1 MILSCIW
+1 ML
-8 TIIFNLAQSI
+8 IIKY
-18 IENQITNHL
+18 L
-27 IMSWIK
+27 IMSKIK
-33 NIFNKMRLGYYRI
+33 NFFNKIRHSYYSI
-46 GKVIVFFMAIA
+46 GKVLVFVAATA
-57 LVWWQMPRTGK
+57 LVCWQMPRTGK

-93 KNYETL
+93 KDFETIS
-99 DAETE
+99 AEME
-104 AAAAEVKPIFVF
+104 AARDKVKPVFVF
-116 NDSEMAASRNQ
+116 NDDEMVASRNL
-127 LFADFNARWNAHSH
+127 LFVNFDAKWDAASH
-141 FDRDLSL
+141 FDRDLNL
-148 DCLYKVF
+148 DCLFNVF
-155 DSIEGQGIVAYDN
+155 DSIEEQGIVAYDN
-168 ATANLHPESEVS
+168 ATTNLKPESEVS
-180 IVRNKVMRSA
+180 IIRNKVIRTA

-195 YSMNEVADAVSSML
+195 YSMNSATEAVAERL
-209 EHVGTHC
+209 EQAGNQY
-216 DKKLLSELLNG
+216 DKKLISELLNG

-234 YNADLTKAEADKA
+234 YNADITKAETDKA
-247 VSAISLTYGAV
+247 VSAVPLTYGMV
-258 QKGETIIEEG
+258 QQDELIVSEG
-268 QIVDAHTY
+268 TLVDAHTY
-276 DVLNSLQREYNSKS
+276 NVLNSLQREYASRS
-290 LSGDDS
+290 MSSDDS
-296 LRVLLSQLFLV
+296 LRILLSQLFLV
-307 ALIFSL
+307 AMVFALI
-313 MGLYGNKLHDKVFS
+313 GLYGNKLHKKVFS
-327 QLRNIILL
+327 QLKNIVLL
-335 LTLMLLIVIPSYIL
+335 LTLMLLIIIPSYVL
-349 VKFAPGLIY
+349 VKFFPGLIY

-387 LISLAVPNP
+387 LISLVVPNP
-396 FQFMFMQLVA
+396 FQFIFMQLVA
-406 TVVTV
+406 TVLTV
-411 FGMSNTRTHHRF
+411 FSMSNTRAHHRF
-423 VQAALLVFF
+423 IQAALFAFV

-438 LAFTFLTTSEVDWTV
+438 LSFTFLTTSEIEWRV
-453 VLLLFLNGLF
+453 VLLLVFNALL
-463 TMLAQPLIMLFERI
+463 TLLAQPLILLLERI
-477 FGLTTSLSL
+477 FGVTTSLSL
-486 MELSNTNSP
+486 MELSNTNTP
-495 LLRELAATAP
+495 LLRELATTAP

-513 VANLCEEVLYE
+513 VANLCEEVLFE

-529 VLARTGALYHDV
+529 VLARTGALYHDI
-541 GKIKNPMY
+541 GKMKNPMY

-560 HNDLSNMES
+560 HNDLSNVES

-579 GIELAHKAHV
+579 GIELAHKNHI
-589 PERVID
+589 PERIID

-608 FYINEQKAHPGE
+608 FYINEQKAHPDE

-655 KDPDEKKISDLVDG
+655 KEPDEKKISDLVDN
-669 IIDKQMEAG
+669 IINKQMEAG

-684 LTMHDIET
+684 LTLHDIET

>member
-1 MILSCIW
+1 M
-8 TIIFNLAQSI
+8 N
-18 IENQITNHL
+18 
-27 IMSWIK
+27 WIK
-33 NIFNKMRLGYYRI
+33 DFFNKIRHNYYTI
-46 GKVIVFFMAIA
+46 AKVVAFLVAIA
-57 LVWWQMPRTGK
+57 LVCWLMPRTSK

-82 TLYAPFDFPIY
+82 TLYAPFNFPIY
-93 KNYETL
+93 KDYETL
-99 DAETE
+99 TAET
-104 AAAAEVKPIFVF
+104 AAAAAKVKPIFVF
-116 NDSEMAASRNQ
+116 NDGEMTAARNA
-127 LFADFNARWNAHSH
+127 LFNAFEERWNGN
-141 FDRDLSL
+141 L
-148 DCLYKVF
+148 DKENNLDKLFVIY
-155 DSIEGQGIVAYDN
+155 DSIENQGIVAYDN
-168 ATANLHPESEVS
+168 ATSNLAPEDEVS
-180 IVRNKVMRSA
+180 VIRNKVMRTV
-190 RYGDL
+190 RYGDF
-195 YSMNEVADAVSSML
+195 YTMNEATETVAVIL
-209 EHVGTHC
+209 EHLDSHF
-216 DKKLLSELLNG
+216 DKKMLSELLTG

-234 YNADLTKAEADKA
+234 YSAEITKAETDKVVNA
-247 VSAISLTYGAV
+247 VSLTYGMV
-258 QKGETIIEEG
+258 QKDELIVSEGEV
-268 QIVDAHTY
+268 VDEHTY
-276 DVLNSLQREYNSKS
+276 NVLNSLQREYTSRS
-290 LSGDDS
+290 MSSDES

-307 ALIFSL
+307 TLVFSL
-313 MGLYGNKLHDKVFS
+313 MGLYGNKLHKKIFAE
-327 QLRNIILL
+327 LRNIVLL
-335 LTLMLLIVIPSYIL
+335 LTLMLLIILPSFVL
-349 VKFAPGLIY
+349 VRFAPGLIY

-387 LISLAVPNP
+387 LISLVVPNP
-396 FQFMFMQLVA
+396 FLFIFMQLVA
-406 TVVTV
+406 TVLTV
-411 FGMSNTRTHHRF
+411 FSMSNTRAHHRF
-423 VQAALLVFF
+423 IQAALFVFV

-438 LAFTFLTTSEVDWTV
+438 VAFTFLSTSEVDWYD
-453 VLLLFLNGLF
+453 LLLLLLNALF
-463 TMLAQPLIMLFERI
+463 TLLAQPLILMFERI
-477 FGLTTSLSL
+477 FGVTTSLSL
-486 MELSNTNSP
+486 MELSNTNTP

-513 VANLCEEVLYE
+513 VANLCEEVLFE

-529 VLARTGALYHDV
+529 LLARTGALYHDV

-560 HNDLSNMES
+560 HNDLSNYES

-579 GIELAHKAHV
+579 GIEMAHKNHV
-589 PERVID
+589 PERIID

-608 FYINEQKAHPGE
+608 FYINEQKAHPDE

-629 HGPAPFS
+629 HGPEPFS

-669 IIDKQMEAG
+669 IINKQMEAG

-684 LTMHDIET
+684 LTLHDIET

>member
-1 MILSCIW
+1 
-8 TIIFNLAQSI
+8 
-18 IENQITNHL
+18 
-27 IMSWIK
+27 MSKI
-33 NIFNKMRLGYYRI
+33 NDFFNKIRHSYYTWA
-46 GKVIVFFMAIA
+46 KVLVFLVAIV
-57 LVWWQMPRTGK
+57 LVCWLMPRTGK

-93 KNYETL
+93 KDNETL
-99 DAETE
+99 MAETE
-104 AAAAEVKPIFVF
+104 AASAKVKPIFVF
-116 NDSEMAASRNQ
+116 NEEQMSASRNALYNAFEAKWDDHGGFDKDANMDY
-127 LFADFNARWNAHSH
+127 LFSV
-141 FDRDLSL
+141 
-148 DCLYKVF
+148 Y
-155 DSIEGQGIVAYDN
+155 DSIEDRGIVAYDN
-168 ATANLHPESEVS
+168 ATANLTASTEVS
-180 IVRNKVMRSA
+180 VIRNKVMRTA
-190 RYGDL
+190 RYGDF
-195 YSMNEVADAVSSML
+195 YTMNDATDAVADIMQQT
-209 EHVGTHC
+209 EKGMNQ
-216 DKKLLSELLNG
+216 KMLSELLNG

-234 YNADLTKAEADKA
+234 YDAELTKLEVDKA
-247 VSAISLTYGAV
+247 VSSVSLTYGMV
-258 QKGETIIEEG
+258 QKDEKVVTEGEL
-268 QIVDAHTY
+268 VDAHTY
-276 DVLNSLQREYNSKS
+276 NVLNSLQREYTSRS
-290 LSGDDS
+290 MSGDES
-296 LRVLLSQLFLV
+296 TRVLLSQLFLV
-307 ALIFSL
+307 ALVFTL
-313 MGLYGNKLHDKVFS
+313 MGLYGNKLHHKVFS
-327 QLRNIILL
+327 DLKSLVLL
-335 LTLMLLIVIPSYIL
+335 LTLMLIIILPSFLL
-349 VKFAPGLIY
+349 VKVVPGLIY

-387 LISLAVPNP
+387 LISLVVPNP
-396 FQFMFMQLVA
+396 FQFIFMQLVA
-406 TVVTV
+406 TVLTV
-411 FGMSNTRTHHRF
+411 FSMSNNRAHHRF
-423 VQAALLVFF
+423 IQSAVFVF
-432 GYLLVY
+432 VGYLLVY
-438 LAFTFLTTSEVDWTV
+438 LAFTFLSTSEVDWSEV
-453 VLLLFLNGLF
+453 FLLLMNALL
-463 TMLAQPLIMLFERI
+463 TLLAQPLILMFERI
-477 FGLTTSLSL
+477 FGIPTSLSL
-486 MELSNTNSP
+486 LDLSNTNSP
-495 LLRELAATAP
+495 LLRELATTAP

-513 VANLCEEVLYE
+513 VANLCEEVLFE

-560 HNDLSNMES
+560 HNDLSNTES

-579 GIELAHKAHV
+579 GIEMAHKNHI
-589 PERVID
+589 PERIID

-608 FYINEQKAHPGE
+608 FYINEQKAHPDE

-655 KDPDEKKISDLVDG
+655 KEPDEKKISDFVDN
-669 IIDKQMEAG
+669 IINKQMEAG

-684 LTMHDIET
+684 LTLHDIET

>member
-1 MILSCIW
+1 
-8 TIIFNLAQSI
+8 
-18 IENQITNHL
+18 
-27 IMSWIK
+27 MSRIK
-33 NIFNKMRLGYYRI
+33 DFFNKIRHSYYSI
-46 GKVIVFFMAIA
+46 GKVLAFVVAVL

-82 TLYAPFDFPIY
+82 SLYAPFDFPIY
-93 KNYETL
+93 KNSEAL
-99 DAETE
+99 GAENE
-104 AAAAEVKPIFVF
+104 AITKEVKPVFVF
-116 NDSEMAASRNQ
+116 NEEEMRAARNA
-127 LFADFNARWNAHSH
+127 LYNTFEARWNNESYDKDMNLNEL
-141 FDRDLSL
+141 FFV
-148 DCLYKVF
+148 Y
-155 DSIEGQGIVAYDN
+155 DSIENQGIVAYDN
-168 ATANLHPESEVS
+168 ATANLEPVSEVNV
-180 IVRNKVMRSA
+180 IRNKVLRTA
-190 RYGDL
+190 RYGDF
-195 YSMNEVADAVSSML
+195 YSMNEASEAIMDIL
-209 EHVGTHC
+209 DHVGGQL
-216 DKKLLSELLNG
+216 DRKLLSELLND

-234 YNADLTKAEADKA
+234 YSAELTKTETVKA
-247 VSAISLTYGAV
+247 LNAVSLTYGMV
-258 QKGETIIEEG
+258 QKDELIISEGEII
-268 QIVDAHTY
+268 DAHTY
-276 DVLNSLQREYNSKS
+276 DILNSLQREYTNRSMS
-290 LSGDDS
+290 SDES
-296 LRVLLSQLFLV
+296 LRVMLSQLFLV
-307 ALIFSL
+307 ALVFTL
-313 MGLYGNKLHDKVFS
+313 MGLYGNKLHSKVFA
-327 QLRNIILL
+327 QLKNIVLL
-335 LTLMLLIVIPSYIL
+335 LTLMLLVIIPSYIL

-372 FNLRLAFSTQVFAVM
+372 FNLRLAFSVQVFAVM
-387 LISLAVPNP
+387 LVSLAVPNP
-396 FQFMFMQLVA
+396 FQFIFMQLVA

-411 FGMSNTRTHHRF
+411 FGMSNNRTHHRF
-423 VQAALLVFF
+423 IQAALFVFF

-438 LAFTFLTTSEVDWTV
+438 LAFTFLTTSEVDWSV
-453 VLLLFLNGLF
+453 ILLLVLNGLF
-463 TMLAQPLIMLFERI
+463 TMLAQPLILLFERI

-486 MELSNTNSP
+486 MELSNTNTP

-513 VANLCEEVLYE
+513 VANLSEEVLFE
-524 IGGDT
+524 IGGDSLL
-529 VLARTGALYHDV
+529 VRTGALYHDV

-560 HNDLSNMES
+560 HNDLSNEES
-569 AEIIISHVTD
+569 AQIIISHVTD
-579 GIELAHKAHV
+579 GIELAHKNRI
-589 PERVID
+589 PERIID

-655 KDPDEKKISDLVDG
+655 KDPDEKKISDLVDN
-669 IIDKQMEAG
+669 IINKQMEAG

-684 LTMHDIET
+684 LTLHDIET